1 MILEIFACKVQIASL
16 YHIINCV
23 LYVCCFLYVRCTEPV
38 VAIVLLC
45 EPPRK
50 KISAPKKKIVQ

>member
-1 MILEIFACKVQIASL
+1 MYVVFYMYVVQ
-16 YHIINCV
+16 
-23 LYVCCFLYVRCTEPV
+23 EPV